1 MKPLENVFEKTANT
15 LLSEECKGSRLEIP
29 ESLYRRI
36 LEFQLQ
42 YRSLYRLRITR
53 EKVVLLM
60 VAEGCDRLAEKINE
74 VEAAIESLE
83 G

>member
-1 MKPLENVFEKTANT
+1 MEPQNIFEKTAND

-29 ESLYRRI
+29 ESLYRKI

-74 VEAAIESLE
+74 VERAVESLE